1 MICYTK
7 ANLKVL
13 MESILL
19 TFSVTGFDA
28 AEVPLFVLPLALQ
41 ISYHAYEF
49 SSVVAS
55 EQH

>member
-13 MESILL
+13 EESILL